1 MPDPVDVMANVAL
14 LNHLEQVF
22 ICSIISL
29 FLNREEDRPRLREK
43 W

>member
-1 MPDPVDVMANVAL
+1 MLDPVDVMTNVAL
-14 LNHLEQVF
+14 LNQLKHVF
-22 ICSIISL
+22 MCSIISL